1 MTFTS
6 CVDDLDQRPVF
17 EQDATVV
24 YDNPDTYKQVLA
36 KAYACFVI
44 TGQEKDGD
52 KDIDSEK
59 GYDLSRCIFNMQED
73 ATDES
78 INTWSSLYDVS
89 HFNWDANAYGCRTH
103 TTAFTTPSLCATS
116 SYATLRNRQSAVSQP
131 PSRMKSG
138 L

>member
-1 MTFTS
+1 MKNRYILAALAIGAMSLTS

-24 YDNPDTYKQVLA
+24 YSSPESYRQVLA

-44 TGQEKDGD
+44 TGQEKDGNP
-52 KDIDSEK
+52 DIDSEK

-89 HFNWDANAYGCRTH
+89 HFNWDANDVWVQDAYYR
-103 TTAFTTPSLCATS
+103 L
-116 SYATLRNRQSAVSQP
+116 
-131 PSRMKSG
+131 
-138 L
+138 